1 MKDLF
6 YRICRVILTMLGFS
20 AAASCAVE
28 YGTPPI
34 MCEYGTPT
42 MDFRVS
48 GTVRDSETEKPI
60 ENIAVTF
67 IEMTDYERPDTLWTD
82 ADGRFEYESY
92 AFPDESVRLKFTDVD
107 SYENGGYF
115 ETVVKDIPLEQI
127 SEGSGA
133 WYEGEFAAEDV
144 NVMLRHVEEEP
155 CMYGTPYVEFSI
167 KGRVTDTDE
176 RPLQGIEVSMEDGMQ
191 KVLTAEDGSFHY
203 VGEKIA
209 FELEELMLTFTD
221 VDGEENGGEFETKEV
236 TVPLTQTDPGDG
248 NWDNGDYSGEI
259 DVVLDAK

>member
-133 WYEGEFAAEDV
+133 WYRGNYVAEDID
-144 NVMLRHVEEEP
+144 VMLNHVEEIP
-155 CMYGTPYVEFSI
+155 CMYGTPYMEFSI

-176 RPLQGIEVSMEDGMQ
+176 RPLQGIEVSVDDGMQ
-191 KVLTAEDGSFHY
+191 KVLTAEDGSFQY
-203 VGEKIA
+203 AGQMDA
-209 FELEELMLTFTD
+209 FVLEEMTLTFTD
-221 VDGEENGGEFETKEV
+221 VDGEDNGGDFETKEV

-248 NWDNGDYSGEI
+248 NWNLGGYSGEV